1 MSLIVKIILLEL
13 TFALSAPAADKT
25 QYFDHLS
32 FNFTLQLIDG
42 ISSDLQKLLK
52 YFNGTAIVEFLKIL
66 FALSASV
73 SSNSLV
79 LYSKI

>member
-25 QYFDHLS
+25 RYFDHLS